1 MKKAFAVF
9 FILILGIS
17 MLTACGG
24 GAGGSNPSASQGSS
38 EPSAADNDGTS
49 YGIDL
54 ASTDVQP
61 MSEERATVETL
72 SETVNDW
79 LEGGTIFPT
88 GTELSARTY
97 QDFANH
103 IGCDATEF
111 YLDTSTNARVYTWKA
126 EGKDISILS
135 VWFAEDDGVWNL
147 SMSGSSNLL

>member
-1 MKKAFAVF
+1 MKKVF
-9 FILILGIS
+9 VVLSIMIIGIS
-17 MLTACGG
+17 MLTACSG
-24 GAGGSNPSASQGSS
+24 GAGVNNPPAS
-38 EPSAADNDGTS
+38 PDNDGTS

-54 ASTDVQP
+54 ASTAVQP
-61 MSEERATVETL
+61 MSEERATVEIL

-88 GTELSARTY
+88 GMELSARTY
-97 QDFANH
+97 QDFVNH

-111 YLDTSTNARVYTWKA
+111 SFDTSTNSRVYTWKA